1 MNNADSE
8 WHVYRTR
15 FLVRAKQLTTL
26 LEFQDVLGREHCG
39 QPGDYLIESSDGTLR
54 IAQRGIFEDIY
65 VAMAPG
71 IGAPSLPGPSSGNRP
86 LPPGSSVPVS
96 DPKRRPSAGGG
107 MPVGVVRVRGPV
119 EKQPTKGGIPLVTIE
134 IQYMGIPS

>member
-15 FLVRAKQLTTL
+15 FLVRAKQLTTS
-26 LEFQDVLGREHCG
+26 LEFRDILGRQHCG

-71 IGAPSLPGPSSGNRP
+71 MGAPSFSGPSSGNRP

-96 DPKRRPSAGGG
+96 DPKRRPPAGMSA
-107 MPVGVVRVRGPV
+107 
-119 EKQPTKGGIPLVTIE
+119 
-134 IQYMGIPS
+134 